1 MSNYSIE
8 NIVDFFELN
17 ITLANNN
24 GLIELLS
31 QKATNNIEFWRMES
45 LYRFI
50 SGSEL
55 SIHEYD
61 DDYII
66 FKTDIGRIMLSFDGN
81 LLKFEKWNF
90 IENIECG
97 VVGDYEKELNREIY
111 KWQQGS
117 ELPINSDDNISLD
130 KYNKRAKGLVSMF
143 FYTKKQD
150 NNLYEGSL
158 VTEYN
163 FEKPENMIIILIYF
177 KLFLIDMYN
186 IFFETRVGDLIFGR
200 EKIN

>member
-1 MSNYSIE
+1 M
-8 NIVDFFELN
+8 
-17 ITLANNN
+17 ANNN
-24 GLIELLS
+24 EWIELLLHLS
-31 QKATNNIEFWRMES
+31 QEATNNIEFWRMKS

-50 SGSEL
+50 NGSEL
-55 SIHEYD
+55 SIHEY

-81 LLKFEKWNF
+81 LLTFTKWVF

-97 VVGDYEKELNREIY
+97 AVGDYEKELNREIY

-150 NNLYEGSL
+150 NNLYEGKL

-163 FEKPENMIIILIYF
+163 FEKPENMLIILICF
-177 KLFLIDMYN
+177 KLFVIDMYN